1 MSNAG
6 QTCVGVERVY
16 VAQSAYHAFLDKL
29 GQRVARCGPVTT
41 RRPRTGR

>member
-16 VAQSAYHAFLDKL
+16 VVEDVYHPFLEKL
-29 GQRVARCGPVTT
+29 GSESPAAA
-41 RRPRTGR
+41 GR